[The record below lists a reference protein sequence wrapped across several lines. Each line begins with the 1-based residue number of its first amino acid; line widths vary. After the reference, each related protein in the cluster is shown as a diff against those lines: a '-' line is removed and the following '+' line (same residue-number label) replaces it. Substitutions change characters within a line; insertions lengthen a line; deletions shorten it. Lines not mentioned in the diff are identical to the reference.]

1 MLGLSLR
8 PQLQQTH
15 SLRQTLRHTLSL
27 EQTLEQ
33 RLELKQSELARDNR
47 LIATRLALI
56 KEVHGNKFTPTALC
70 PKCTKSLSA
79 AEIIK
84 GFLPD
89 PEDVTTQCT
98 RCQTRFKPTLLSG
111 DFRSSIETPF
121 YCASQS
127 LARITADMAKLTP
140 SELRACD
147 MGLYHS
153 LIFHFGTLSNAF
165 AAANLVYPHA
175 ERTDWKDKVVNY
187 LGFLPD
193 RDIASAVGVKPIEIS
208 RFRKHHN
215 VKAYRARDW
224 KGVD

>member
-8 PQLQQTH
+8 CEQRQTH
-15 SLRQTLRHTLSL
+15 SLRQTQRQVLS
-27 EQTLEQ
+27 LEQ
-33 RLELKQSELARDNR
+33 RLEQELELKQALLNRDNR

-56 KEVHGNKFTPTALC
+56 KEVHGSKFTPTALC

-89 PEDVTTQCT
+89 PNDVTTQCT
-98 RCQTRFKPTLLSG
+98 RCQTRFTPTLLSG

-127 LARITADMAKLTP
+127 LARITGDMTKLTP
-140 SELRACD
+140 SELRTRD

-153 LIFHFGTLSNAF
+153 LIFHFGTLSSAF
-165 AAANLVYPHA
+165 AQANLVYPHA
-175 ERTDWKDKVVNY
+175 EQLDWKDKVLNY

-193 RDIASAVGVKPIEIS
+193 RDIASAVGVKPAEIT
-208 RFRKHHN
+208 RFRKER
-215 VKAYRARDW
+215 KIGAYRARDW